1 MKNALFK
8 TTTAP
13 FKDNNSEI
21 PAPIR
26 VFPDNVR
33 TTSIIKINN
42 GDINSEQKY
51 VANHLNANSEANM
64 NRPYETIKQYKV
76 IDPTTN
82 KVSNKTAKDF
92 LGNNS
97 TLSLKTLDQ
106 IISSGHP
113 TVENFN
119 INSIYQR
126 WYYEGHYKNYFSDYT
141 EGDTKE
147 FDGNNA
153 KLVLNT
159 GSPDYIYNGVA
170 LAYNHT
176 PSGTEVTEETNSQ
189 YLVPHLRLFI
199 KVKTKY
205 IPDDVSSD
213 PDQDCLAYWNPLFRD
228 SLGMETGSDI
238 GIITGKSYQ
247 STIVPGTY
255 PSAIPQ
261 TTNTVSSGE
270 WIGQSIA
277 GVIVFYA
284 ADNEIANK
292 YVRLNTISGY
302 SQDDNSP
309 YLSFIKYTGE
319 SGLGTSS
326 SNSSGT
332 TIDSGTSEPSSA
344 SLGDLFINTSTNLLK
359 RWNGT
364 AWENIG
370 GSSSGTTIDS
380 GTSEPSSASLG
391 DLFINTSTNLLK
403 RWNGTAWENIGG
415 SSSGTTIDSGT
426 SEPSSPSLG
435 DLFINTSTN
444 LLKGGMVQHGKI

>member
-21 PAPIR
+21 SAPSR

-64 NRPYETIKQYKV
+64 NRPYETIKQYRV

-97 TLSLKTLDQ
+97 TLSLKTFDQ

-119 INSIYQR
+119 VNSIYQK
-126 WYYEGHYKNYFSDYT
+126 WYYEGHYKNYFSNYT

-199 KVKTKY
+199 KVKTKF
-205 IPDDVSSD
+205 IPDDASSD

-228 SLGMETGSDI
+228 SLGI
-238 GIITGKSYQ
+238 
-247 STIVPGTY
+247 
-255 PSAIPQ
+255 
-261 TTNTVSSGE
+261 
-270 WIGQSIA
+270 
-277 GVIVFYA
+277 
-284 ADNEIANK
+284 
-292 YVRLNTISGY
+292 
-302 SQDDNSP
+302 
-309 YLSFIKYTGE
+309 E
-319 SGLGTSS
+319 SGAD
-326 SNSSGT
+326 
-332 TIDSGTSEPSSA
+332 IE
-344 SLGDLFINTSTNLLK
+344 
-359 RWNGT
+359 
-364 AWENIG
+364 
-370 GSSSGTTIDS
+370 
-380 GTSEPSSASLG
+380 
-391 DLFINTSTNLLK
+391 
-403 RWNGTAWENIGG
+403 
-415 SSSGTTIDSGT
+415 
-426 SEPSSPSLG
+426 
-435 DLFINTSTN
+435 
-444 LLKGGMVQHGKI
+444 